1 MDIAQ
6 RHTGY
11 WWVPNHKEK
20 MIPGTLFIEENG
32 NAYLETIGVFDEDI
46 INLPYY
52 DVIWG
57 LTSNTKAVSLFR
69 CRTSITKNLACPFFT
84 GKYDASVVAIGKH
97 ISSLDEADNYN
108 ICVDIEEL
116 NYWHRPTLIH
126 WGSPLD
132 HVDFDDEE
140 SIEVSLNDK
149 TTLKIRSIVER
160 TSSGGTFSA
169 LQKNLLI
176 FEHAFPISIYDIKKE
191 VFVFEQFLSFA
202 TLTHVQYKKLTL
214 VDKNIPEGQPFPD
227 EIDIY
232 EKKDIVTPSSKF
244 FRYLFTYD
252 IIQDNFPSIIKKWYS
267 DKELMPIRNFLIDSV
282 CGKDCYT
289 STRFLMIMQALNGY
303 FCRYR
308 GVDIATRKWL
318 AQLKQEFGSLSKM
331 DCLTPEELDEVGY
344 TRDIYSHFL
353 KEDSKPSIADDYNMR
368 RYIFALR
375 KYLIC
380 CMLNTLGL
388 ENDQISTIFR
398 KSDNYYLNSVNRI
411 YPQRTKE

>member
-1 MDIAQ
+1 MDSIQ
-6 RHTGY
+6 RHAGY
-11 WWVPNHKEK
+11 WWLPNHQNK
-20 MIPGTLFIEENG
+20 MITGTLYIEEDG
-32 NAYLETIGVFDEDI
+32 NTYLETIGLLDEDFI
-46 INLPYY
+46 HKTYY

-57 LTSNTKAVSLFR
+57 MTSNAKPVSLFR
-69 CRTSITKNLACPFFT
+69 CGLSVSRNTACFFST
-84 GKYDASVVAIGKH
+84 GKYSASVVAVGKH
-97 ISSLDEADNYN
+97 ISSLNETDNYN
-108 ICVDIEEL
+108 VCVDIEEL
-116 NYWHRPTLIH
+116 NYWHRPSLIH
-126 WGSPLD
+126 LDNQFD
-132 HVDFDDEE
+132 HVDFDDEQ
-140 SIEVSLNDK
+140 SIDVSISD
-149 TTLKIRSIVER
+149 TTKLKIRSIVER

-318 AQLKQEFGSLSKM
+318 AQLKREFGSLSKM

-398 KSDNYYLNSVNRI
+398 KSDNYYLDSVNRI